1 MHYSFLHTYVCF
13 SRRWLQINAIAIK
26 RSTDLNN
33 IKRTV
38 LLHKWI
44 FNLRLLYQCVMVMA
58 IGSVVHWI
66 YLQGIV
72 FPLIDVPN
80 VQFTICFSHC
90 VTSHA
95 LILIF
100 LNFCF
105 WIFLFLILSLR
116 SCKDYLS
123 PSINQSILQVFLLLL
138 FYCFCFNFILWCSC
152 KISMLWLFHKCGALL
167 MKRLK

>member
-1 MHYSFLHTYVCF
+1 MYLFLFLFILFLLHTYVCF

-72 FPLIDVPN
+72 FSLIDVPN

-95 LILIF
+95 LIL
-100 LNFCF
+100 NFFFTF
-105 WIFLFLILSLR
+105 WIFLISSLR

-123 PSINQSILQVFLLLL
+123 PSINQSILQVFRIHS
-138 FYCFCFNFILWCSC
+138 YFIAFVL
-152 KISMLWLFHKCGALL
+152 I
-167 MKRLK
+167 